1 MAGIISEVEDRD
13 SSRFNG
19 YSWREWQTLSYQD
32 RVDGVAYY
40 RLRRLID
47 MHEEDAV
54 SSEVERRSRRSS
66 RR

>member
-1 MAGIISEVEDRD
+1 MISEIEDRD
-13 SSRFNG
+13 SAKFNG
-19 YSWREWQTLSYQD
+19 YSWREWQELLYQD

-54 SSEVERRSRRSS
+54 SREVERRAKIRRH
-66 RR
+66 

>member
-1 MAGIISEVEDRD
+1 MAGLISEVEDRD
-13 SSRFNG
+13 SARFNG
-19 YSWREWQTLSYQD
+19 YSWHDWQLQTYQD

-54 SSEVERRSRRSS
+54 SSEVERRSRRN